1 MLMKYTKLKTEPQ
14 TLTVGL
20 HSFMTAEQII
30 KGCTVESKNTNLC
43 AFSSLEL
50 GSDGNW
56 LGFETKQKA
65 IAAGKVKLQAMRD
78 SNQDTFIEHMITNGV
93 GEVCYAASTIR

>member
-1 MLMKYTKLKTEPQ
+1 MLDN
-14 TLTVGL
+14 
-20 HSFMTAEQII
+20 AEITTQMIEGYPKFENDKWVENWQFEI
-30 KGCTVESKNTNLC
+30 LVESKNTKLC

-78 SNQDTFIEHMITNGV
+78 SNQDTLIEHMITNGV